1 MKSVATCVVPGP
13 NMTTSVYEMTP
24 KRMTQLDQLLA
35 KLHATCGRM
44 GLVNEAL
51 THNSYV
57 NENPGAVD
65 YERLEFFGDAVLK
78 FVISEYLLDRF
89 GDYSEG
95 QLTEIRAALV
105 SDKTLSEI
113 GLAMGLDRYILLG
126 RQVQM
131 KPSIVANALEALIG
145 AIYQDQGL
153 FLVQNMVVSLF
164 SAHATAIDRSE
175 TKDNF
180 KAHLQEYTQGLGL
193 GLPIYTVLAN
203 DGPAHEPSFTMS
215 VSVSGEPKGL
225 GTGPSKKSAEQEAAR
240 AALEILEPAKCV

>member
-1 MKSVATCVVPGP
+1 M
-13 NMTTSVYEMTP
+13 
-24 KRMTQLDQLLA
+24 
-35 KLHATCGRM
+35 
-44 GLVNEAL
+44 
-51 THNSYV
+51 
-57 NENPGAVD
+57 
-65 YERLEFFGDAVLK
+65 
-78 FVISEYLLDRF
+78 
-89 GDYSEG
+89 
-95 QLTEIRAALV
+95 
-105 SDKTLSEI
+105 
-113 GLAMGLDRYILLG
+113 
-126 RQVQM
+126 
-131 KPSIVANALEALIG
+131 
-145 AIYQDQGL
+145 

-203 DGPAHEPSFTMS
+203 DGPAHQPSFTVS